1 MSHLLEKAP
10 LREDIMGKKKKKRWY
25 YAVDK
30 HMPLILVLDIDS
42 VSILCHHYP
51 WDLVHVKLYVPQF
64 SYL

>member
-10 LREDIMGKKKKKRWY
+10 LREDIMKKRERWY
-25 YAVDK
+25 HAVDK
-30 HMPLILVLDIDS
+30 RMPLILVLDIAS

-51 WDLVHVKLYVPQF
+51 WGLVHVKLSVPQF